1 MSKTIG
7 ATFLSLVLTA
17 AAVVFALNS
26 LSKPIATQA
35 ATVTVPPVALSESV
49 RETAVIQSFTY
60 NGRHS
65 DWVRKLLTRVGSWRC
80 PSNASDSGAPPSVKA
95 EECTRDT
102 YVAAAVLYAW
112 AAECYARQEE
122 DSKAGDAADQMY
134 ENLKNAKSLC
144 SDAPSIGPARD
155 CDTLQIFGCDE
166 PL

>member
-7 ATFLSLVLTA
+7 ATFLSLIVTA

-26 LSKPIATQA
+26 LSKPVTTHA
-35 ATVTVPPVALSESV
+35 ATLAPVSVSESV
-49 RETAVIQSFTY
+49 RETAAMENFTY

-134 ENLKNAKSLC
+134 ENLKNAKSMC

-155 CDTLQIFGCDE
+155 CDTLRIFGCDE

>member
-26 LSKPIATQA
+26 LSKPITTHA
-35 ATVTVPPVALSESV
+35 ATLAPVAVSESV
-49 RETAVIQSFTY
+49 RETAAIQSFTY

-134 ENLKNAKSLC
+134 EQLKNAKSMC
-144 SDAPSIGPARD
+144 SDAPSIGPSRD
-155 CDTLQIFGCDE
+155 CDTIKIFGCDE
-166 PL
+166 AL